1 MIKRI
6 GLMLAVLVLTGTQ
19 LFAQSF
25 QLGIKGGGNLSDFI
39 SGSNSSQSSFSAIA
53 GWNAGVFVNFWLGN
67 HFAIAP
73 EILYT
78 TAGAGIKTTT
88 AGDNGTVTVNSNLNL
103 RYLSLPLMAKVR
115 FTGGFFLEAGPE
127 VSLNVSS
134 SAWEDQSVKS
144 ATNNAELG
152 AAAGIVYQSPI
163 GLGVS
168 LRYNVGLT
176 TVDNASAA
184 RWGDVNMHN
193 STFSLDLFWTL
204 FNNRRLAENW

>member
-152 AAAGIVYQSPI
+152 AAAGIGYQSPV